1 MFVEPYAPVHLY
13 SNVQPIPTGLM
24 TYWTA
29 EEGTT
34 VNTAILKDREIWGD
48 KMSEMSVITD
58 SITNSKRR

>member
-1 MFVEPYAPVHLY
+1 MFFVSYAPVHLY
-13 SNVQPIPTGLM
+13 NSVQQIATGLM
-24 TYWTA
+24 TYLTA